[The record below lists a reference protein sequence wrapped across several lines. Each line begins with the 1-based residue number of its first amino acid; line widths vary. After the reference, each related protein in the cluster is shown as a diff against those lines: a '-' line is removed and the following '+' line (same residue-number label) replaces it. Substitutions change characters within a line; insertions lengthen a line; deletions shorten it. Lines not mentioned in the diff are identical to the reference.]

1 MKTLR
6 KHWGKMVAAFLLLAL
21 GGTVLW
27 HETRPG
33 TGGSV
38 AFADPPYTPLTRV
51 DRDAIVRL
59 MEDISLDRD
68 ALIALNPN
76 STQAESIVSTI
87 RTWRTNNAAA
97 VTTHQRNIA
106 AKIAAV
112 EDLKRQ
118 IAVGPAQ
125 AGQDASLAQAV
136 SDLMSA
142 KATYRNALSSLESS
156 VSDLLSTSQRTSWT
170 AIRSVFGQTMPMR
183 LVSLSDQ
190 QRVDLSRAH
199 RRYQLRMAAASNDED
214 RSTAVSTWDT
224 DRNQILTNE
233 QQTVWNTYSSTYG
246 SASSAV
252 AGAINTVL
260 SAG

>member
-1 MKTLR
+1 
-6 KHWGKMVAAFLLLAL
+6 MVGAFLLLVL

-27 HETRPG
+27 VETRPG

-87 RTWRTNNAAA
+87 RTWRTNNAAS
-97 VTTHQRNIA
+97 IA
-106 AKIAAV
+106 SYQSTVVQKAAAV
-112 EDLKRQ
+112 DDLKRQ

-125 AGQDASLAQAV
+125 AGQDAALAQAV
-136 SDLMSA
+136 SDLVSA
-142 KATYRNALSSLESS
+142 KASYRIALASLESS
-156 VSDLLSTSQRTSWT
+156 VNDLLSVSQRTGWT
-170 AIRSVFGQTMPMR
+170 ALRSGFSQSMPLR
-183 LVSLSDQ
+183 LVSLSDA
-190 QRVDLSRAH
+190 QRMDLGRAY
-199 RRYQLRMAAASNDED
+199 RRYQLRHAAASTDED
-214 RSTAVSTWDT
+214 RSAAITAWDT
-224 DRNQILTNE
+224 ERNQILTAD
-233 QQTVWNTYSSTYG
+233 QQTIWSTYNTYYA

-252 AGAINTVL
+252 AGAISTVL
-260 SAG
+260 RVG